1 MALIKTSVRTK
12 RVPCEKCGAHGP
24 YYEVHDTETLA
35 TRLVLKTAE
44 TRSAATGSPV
54 DHSALHVCVDR
65 DYNGNHNGDT
75 SVSVASD
82 DDTMPTA
89 EEVADMHNWSNQYGG
104 GGDMA
109 ASDSAAADDADSRA
123 REALWEILGK
133 PKVDIDEATV
143 ERIATDVAT
152 RVVGDMAMPEKTIV
166 VTPAERRE
174 VTGVTHKQFGDVLAM
189 VAAGENVQL
198 VGGPGVGKTHMVEQI
213 AEALGLPF
221 YAIGFHL
228 QSTASELRGYM
239 DATGNYVPTVVA
251 DWASNPEGG
260 LLLCDELDR
269 SHPGIQAALNSLLS
283 NRFIALPNREIIRL
297 TERHVIIG
305 ATNTWGDGPTSE
317 FPAAMPFSAEFKDRF
332 AAILIETDEDI
343 ELAAAMAKGAPKDLT
358 ERAVAYVRS
367 VRSKVKSSAISGVV
381 VSPRA
386 SQRMAAL
393 LAQGMSW
400 DAAVNVTLRKGMS
413 DDMWKKVSA

>member
-12 RVPCEKCGAHGP
+12 RVPCEVCGAHGP

-44 TRSAATGSPV
+44 TKAAATGSPV
-54 DHSALHVCVDR
+54 DHSALHVCVAR
-65 DYNGNHNGDT
+65 DYNGNHNGNHNGDT
-75 SVSVASD
+75 GVSVASD

-89 EEVADMHNWSNQYGG
+89 SDVADMHDWANTATGN
-104 GGDMA
+104 
-109 ASDSAAADDADSRA
+109 ADADADSKA
-123 REALWEILGK
+123 REALWAILGK
-133 PKVDIDEATV
+133 PKVEIDEATV

-166 VTPAERRE
+166 VTDTERRE

-213 AEALGLPF
+213 AEALGLKF
-221 YAIGFHL
+221 YAVGFHL

-239 DATGNYVPTVVA
+239 DANGNYVPTVVA
-251 DWASNPEGG
+251 DWASNPDGG

-283 NRFIALPNREIIRL
+283 NRFITLPNREIVRL
-297 TERHVIIG
+297 TPKHVIIG

-332 AAILIETDEDI
+332 AAILIEIDEDI

-367 VRSKVKSSAISGVV
+367 VRSRVKSSAISGVV

-393 LAQGMSW
+393 LAQGMAW
-400 DAAVNVTLRKGMS
+400 DTAVNVSLRKGMS
-413 DDMWKKVSA
+413 ADMWKKVAA

>member
-12 RVPCEKCGAHGP
+12 RVPCPDCGQHGP
-24 YYEVHDTETLA
+24 YYEVNDTDTGKTL
-35 TRLVLKTAE
+35 LVLKRADTRAAE
-44 TRSAATGSPV
+44 TGTEVSA
-54 DHSALHVCVDR
+54 SALHMCLPAAPS
-65 DYNGNHNGDT
+65 GTGAP
-75 SVSVASD
+75 VSA

-89 EEVADMHNWSNQYGG
+89 EEVADMHNWSNQHGG

-109 ASDSAAADDADSRA
+109 ASGGAAADDADSRA
-123 REALWEILGK
+123 RAALWDILGR
-133 PKVDIDEATV
+133 PQVAIDEAAV

-174 VTGVTHKQFGDVLAM
+174 VTGVTHRQFGDVLAM
-189 VAAGENVQL
+189 IAAGENVQL
-198 VGGPGVGKTHMVEQI
+198 VGGPGVGKTHMCQQV
-213 AEALGLPF
+213 AEALGLDF
-221 YAIGFHL
+221 YVIGFHL

-251 DWASNPEGG
+251 DWANNPNGG

-269 SHPGIQAALNSLLS
+269 SHPGIQASLNSLLS
-283 NRFIALPNREIIRL
+283 NRFIMLPNRELIRL
-297 TERHVIIG
+297 TDKHVIIG

-332 AAILIETDEDI
+332 AAIEIVIDEAI
-343 ELAAAMAKGAPKDLT
+343 ELAAAMAKGAATDLT
-358 ERAVAYVRS
+358 ERAVAYVRA
-367 VRSKVKSSAISGVV
+367 VRSKVKSSAIAGVV

-393 LAQGMSW
+393 LAQGMEW
-400 DAAVNVTLRKGMS
+400 DTAVNVSLRKGMS
-413 DDMWKKVSA
+413 DDIWRKLAA